1 MPEKYAELEEVI
13 LRCIQFETG
22 FDGMIL
28 PEYSSHDIDGWDSIA
43 HIRIIFRIN
52 SKLNLNMDIKESYG
66 HAYISELVDAYY
78 QLMRT

>member
-1 MPEKYAELEEVI
+1 MSEKYAELEEVI
-13 LRCIQFETG
+13 LQCILFETG
-22 FDGMIL
+22 FDDMIL

-66 HAYISELVDAYY
+66 HTCVSELVDAYY